1 MNMHA
6 LGATRSR
13 RGIDHFLQTP
23 NSFVYAPLPG
33 MRSCTAVVHAAPA
46 LGASFT
52 QYTAAFQGGGVL
64 GEALG
69 SRFLYVLEGTVE
81 LLRSG
86 TEAVSLSADSFA
98 CVAAGEPHQ
107 VRAIDAAR
115 VAVIEKPYVPLS
127 GIDAPQ
133 FLHSSADSVESTALL
148 GDEALQVKALLPD
161 DPAFDFAVNLMEYQ
175 PGARLSMVES
185 HVMEHGLLMLD
196 GEGIYRLGDA
206 WYPVAKG
213 DFIWMA
219 PFCPQWFGA
228 LGSRSARYLIYKDW
242 NRHPLAAGGRS

>member
-13 RGIDHFLQTP
+13 RGTDHFLQAP
-23 NSFVYAPLPG
+23 DSFVSAPLPG
-33 MRSCTAVVHAAPA
+33 MRSCTAVVHAAPT
-46 LGASFT
+46 LGAGFT
-52 QYTAAFQGGGVL
+52 QYTAAFEGGGVL
-64 GEALG
+64 GEAIGL
-69 SRFLYVLEGTVE
+69 RFLYVLEGTVE
-81 LLRSG
+81 LLRTG
-86 TEAVSLSADSFA
+86 AAALSLSAGCFA
-98 CVAAGEPHQ
+98 FVPAGEAHQ

-127 GIDAPQ
+127 GSQKPS
-133 FLHSSADSVESTALL
+133 FTTGFADSVKGTALL

-228 LGSRSARYLIYKDW
+228 LGSRPARYLIYKDW